1 VHGITLAGLTAGKSM
16 DLADFG
22 ENWQAMS
29 CGSGLAKGDRSGK
42 QKAKSD
48 GRKAPSKAV
57 RGLYEI
63 ICMHETCG
71 AIVTLL

>member
-1 VHGITLAGLTAGKSM
+1 M

-48 GRKAPSKAV
+48 GRKAPSQAV
-57 RGLYEI
+57 LVLYEI